1 LCRITGGYA
10 DRFEIIG
17 GRLICLALIDI
28 YLDHKIVIIVAPAI
42 DDFLREYI
50 ICRARKNV
58 HNIKIEAVLVLLYQ
72 LRIYHIATGAGMAK
86 AHAFLCSCSI
96 LLSGCSAL
104 AAGLPR
110 AATPGEQS
118 SGYGYIPVDPLPIS
132 HRPCDLVSSRP
143 ATDFEP
149 WPVLKALPD
158 FAIRFAVADLKASA
172 GPTFGPVKI
181 TMKGQSYRVIMDY
194 INADA
199 VPVTLLLTRLESDG
213 ISGAP
218 QRNAPSREIAPGRKV
233 VGYIAEL
240 APADPVSTLRSEAGP
255 KLQALTRVPRLDED
269 DPNVERYTFPVYVG
283 VGLRLSADVEAR
295 SAGVNLSGLSSIGLA
310 AEAGKVA
317 GTLTIQTLGVNGKSI
332 AIALPLPSKLDQ
344 TTVENGILSMG
355 GMRALLY
362 AAAASDTDSVNIQPR
377 VVGIYSPVGSDP
389 RLINAVY
396 SLLARNPPVWVDRCS
411 LKANASAAPAA
422 PKPTGA
428 DTRNRPTKA
437 TTAPAKA
444 EPAAPAADLTAAPA
458 AELTPSISSTIQP
471 PPPPPAPD

>member
-1 LCRITGGYA
+1 
-10 DRFEIIG
+10 
-17 GRLICLALIDI
+17 
-28 YLDHKIVIIVAPAI
+28 
-42 DDFLREYI
+42 
-50 ICRARKNV
+50 
-58 HNIKIEAVLVLLYQ
+58 
-72 LRIYHIATGAGMAK
+72 MAK
-86 AHAFLCSCSI
+86 AQALLCGCSM

-118 SGYGYIPVDPLPIS
+118 SGYGYIPVDPLPIN
-132 HRPCDLVSSRP
+132 HRPCDLVASRP

-181 TMKGQSYRVIMDY
+181 TLKGQSYRVIMDY

-213 ISGAP
+213 ISSGSP
-218 QRNAPSREIAPGRKV
+218 ERNAPSREITPGRKI

-240 APADPVSTLRSEAGP
+240 APADAIPTPRSGSAP
-255 KLQALTRVPRLDED
+255 KPQPLTAAPRLNED

-411 LKANASAAPAA
+411 LKATAGAAPAA
-422 PKPTGA
+422 PKPVGAGTGK
-428 DTRNRPTKA
+428 RPTKA
-437 TTAPAKA
+437 TAAPEAAK
-444 EPAAPAADLTAAPA
+444 EQPTAPAADPVANPAVAPA
-458 AELTPSISSTIQP
+458 GELMPSISSTIQP
-471 PPPPPAPD
+471 PPAPPAPD